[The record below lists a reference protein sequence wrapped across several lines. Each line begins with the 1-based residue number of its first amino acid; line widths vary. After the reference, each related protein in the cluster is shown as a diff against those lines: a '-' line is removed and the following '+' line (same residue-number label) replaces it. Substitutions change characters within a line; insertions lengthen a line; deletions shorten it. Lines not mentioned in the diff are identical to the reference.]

1 MDIEEQQQKKEPI
14 RQRSKFVT
22 FWMYYILLN
31 GLSSI
36 LAYSVYRPEIEKIF
50 KLKLSDEICYYLIGL
65 GVLNAISAILLL
77 KWKKIG
83 FHGLVISNIIN
94 MYVSGLMGSGVES
107 TFFGL
112 MQIGILY
119 MVLQMKRNE
128 KSAWE
133 WLN

>member
-1 MDIEEQQQKKEPI
+1 M
-14 RQRSKFVT
+14 
-22 FWMYYILLN
+22 
-31 GLSSI
+31 
-36 LAYSVYRPEIEKIF
+36 
-50 KLKLSDEICYYLIGL
+50 GL
-65 GVLNAISAILLL
+65 GVLNAISAVLLL

-119 MVLQMKRNE
+119 MVLQMKKNE
-128 KSAWE
+128 KSTWE
-133 WLN
+133 WLS

>member
-1 MDIEEQQQKKEPI
+1 MEELEEKLPKEPI
-14 RQRSKFVT
+14 KKRNGFVT

-36 LAYSVYRPEIEKIF
+36 LAYSIYRPEIEQIF
-50 KLKLSDEICYYLIGL
+50 KLKLSDEICYYLMGL
-65 GVLNAISAILLL
+65 GVLNAISAVLLL

-119 MVLQMKRNE
+119 MVLQMKKNE
-128 KSAWE
+128 KSTWE
-133 WLN
+133 WLS